1 MHCLTGYIEHRGVLF
16 ASRFCAPGCGLWV
29 WAWAE
34 EEQRKREKG
43 EKRERKKGKEG
54 EHPYLEALDLSLKTP
69 LPDQLVLL
77 ISNVIL
83 SPL

>member
-1 MHCLTGYIEHRGVLF
+1 MHLAVAYGYG
-16 ASRFCAPGCGLWV
+16 PGL
-29 WAWAE
+29 
-34 EEQRKREKG
+34 KRSNEKRRSG